1 MRVVLIAVLLLQIL
15 VAEPLLAASHTHGM
29 AAPGA
34 YTTGAPQVH
43 KANGPV
49 NTQAHE
55 HNGGEHDTCHTQDRC
70 CCVLAGHCS
79 PSAVTASTSPNPSPT
94 PEAYA
99 PARLLAM
106 LAYGFPSR
114 PHRPPPRSSR

>member
-1 MRVVLIAVLLLQIL
+1 MRVVLMTVLLLQIL

-43 KANGPV
+43 KAN
-49 NTQAHE
+49 TQAHE

-70 CCVLAGHCS
+70 CCMLAGHCS